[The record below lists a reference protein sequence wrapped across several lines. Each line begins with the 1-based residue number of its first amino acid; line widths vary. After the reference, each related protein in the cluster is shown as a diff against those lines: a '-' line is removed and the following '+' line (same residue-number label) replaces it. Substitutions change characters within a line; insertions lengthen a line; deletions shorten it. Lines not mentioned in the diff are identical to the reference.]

1 MTGFKSVHD
10 YQEFA
15 NAVRSKRRFI
25 HSEEVAAFLHAVS
38 NANKDREAALTAGTT
53 LWRAQTGSR
62 EWQRSDDSG
71 HEWVE
76 DAPFP
81 PERMIPPIRN
91 PLEGRIN
98 PRGIAYLY
106 LATDRKTA
114 ISEVRPWSGSL
125 VSVAVFETTRDL
137 RLVDC
142 SKNHGKAGGWSYL
155 LDIPENQ
162 WDKLSPEQIEQAVW
176 ADIDNAF
183 SRPVGP
189 DDEYLNYV
197 PTQIIAESFVGQDFD
212 GIAYKSA
219 LSENGYNVALFD
231 VNAAEFRSCQLFNVT
246 RAEYEF
252 EECANPWFL
261 RDGKYF
267 TNVITDMRPAG
278 EPQSADG
285 SDEDATDDNIKDA
298 S

>member
-1 MTGFKSVHD
+1 MTSFKSVHD

-15 NAVRSKRRFI
+15 NAVRGRRRFI
-25 HSEEVAAFLHAVS
+25 HSEEVTAFLQAVS
-38 NANKDREAALTAGTT
+38 SGGKDRETILKVGTT
-53 LWRAQTGSR
+53 LWRARNGSR
-62 EWQRSDDSG
+62 EWRRSDNEG

-76 DAPFP
+76 DAPFS
-81 PERMIPPIRN
+81 PERMIPPDRN
-91 PLEGRIN
+91 PPEGRVN

-125 VSVAVFETTRDL
+125 VSVAAFKTTREL
-137 RLVDC
+137 RLFDC

-155 LDIPENQ
+155 LGVPEDQ
-162 WDKLSPEQIEQAVW
+162 WDNLSPEQTEQAVW

-189 DDEYLNYV
+189 DDGYVNYV
-197 PTQIIAESFVGQDFD
+197 PTQIIAEIFLAQNFD
-212 GIAYKSA
+212 GIVYKSA
-219 LSENGYNVALFD
+219 LSGGGYNVALFD

-246 RAEYEF
+246 RIEYEF
-252 EECANPWFL
+252 KECSNAWFL

-267 TNVITDMRPAG
+267 TTVITDVRPAD
-278 EPQSADG
+278 ETQFDDG
-285 SDEDATDDNIKDA
+285 SGEDAAANGGKGV

>member
-10 YQEFA
+10 YQKFA
-15 NAVRSKRRFI
+15 NTVRSSGRFI
-25 HSEEVAAFLHAVS
+25 HSEEVAAFLQAVS
-38 NANKDREAALTAGTT
+38 NTSKDREAALTAGAI

-62 EWQRSDDSG
+62 EWQRSDDAG
-71 HEWVE
+71 HEWVD

-91 PLEGRIN
+91 PSEGRVN

-106 LATDRKTA
+106 LATNRKTA

-125 VSVAVFETTRDL
+125 VSVAAFKTTRDL

-155 LDIPENQ
+155 LGVPEDQ

-189 DDEYLNYV
+189 DDEYVNYV
-197 PTQIIAESFVGQDFD
+197 PTQIIAEKFLGQGFD

-219 LSENGYNVALFD
+219 LSEKGYNVALFD
-231 VNAAEFRSCQLFNVT
+231 MNAAEFRSCQLFNVT
-246 RAEYEF
+246 RVEYEF
-252 EECANPWFL
+252 KECQNAWFL
-261 RDGKYF
+261 QDGKYF
-267 TNVITDMRPAG
+267 TNVITDIRPVG
-278 EPQSADG
+278 ETQSADG
-285 SDEDATDDNIKDA
+285 SDEDAAADGSKDA